1 MSGILVILG
10 LRLCLYVWQQSGKED
25 KLMPPIPL
33 SSYYGCPRQQQGQ
46 AERNKEV
53 EGITRGKNSVS
64 TLNKT

>member
-1 MSGILVILG
+1 MCGNSQVKKINV
-10 LRLCLYVWQQSGKED
+10 C
-25 KLMPPIPL
+25 PPIPL

>member
-1 MSGILVILG
+1 MCGNSQVKKIN
-10 LRLCLYVWQQSGKED
+10 LC
-25 KLMPPIPL
+25 PPIPL